1 MKLEHVDGQEKGDVL
16 LFALSTCGWCKKI
29 RLLLEEIGVAYNYVY
44 VDLTEGEERNEVIEN
59 LKKWNTSLSF
69 PTLVLNNE
77 KSIVGFDKDT
87 IVEELG

>member
-16 LFALSTCGWCKKI
+16 LFALSTCGWCKKT

>member
-16 LFALSTCGWCKKI
+16 LFALSTCGWCKKT

-77 KSIVGFDKDT
+77 KSIVGFDQDT